1 MNISLIG
8 FDYGTRKIG
17 VAAGQTTTRTAQGV
31 AVISV
36 TAGGGY
42 WKEIDQ
48 LIKEWQPDK
57 LVVGLPLQSGET
69 TGDIAKQA
77 KGFGDTLTK
86 RYGLPVD
93 WVDETLTSAFADT
106 LLQASAVEGKSLT
119 RRRKSVR
126 DQIAA
131 ALILE
136 TWMNQ
141 HADSGT

>member
-1 MNISLIG
+1 LSLTLLG

-17 VAAGQTTTRTAQGV
+17 VAAGQTITRTAQGV
-31 AVISV
+31 AVVSV
-36 TAGGGY
+36 TLRGGH
-42 WKEIDQ
+42 WTEIDQ
-48 LIKEWQPDK
+48 LVTEWKPDK
-57 LVVGLPLQSGET
+57 LVVGLPVQPGGT
-69 TGDIAKQA
+69 TGDIAEQA
-77 KGFGDTLTK
+77 KDFGDALAQ

-106 LLQASAVEGKSLT
+106 LLQASAPEGKSLT
-119 RRRKSVR
+119 RRRKSAR

-141 HADSGT
+141 HADSAT

>member
-1 MNISLIG
+1 MNVTLLG

-31 AVISV
+31 AVVSV

-77 KGFGDTLTK
+77 KDFGGTLTK

-93 WVDETLTSAFADT
+93 WIDETLTSAFADT
-106 LLQASAVEGKSLT
+106 LLQASAAEGKSLT

-141 HADSGT
+141 HADSVT